1 MNGDERRPTLGE
13 AMKMWKDLLNE
24 VRERIERDSSAS
36 VQESVPDGVD
46 SGPQYG

>member
-1 MNGDERRPTLGE
+1 MSDERRPTLGE

-24 VRERIERDSSAS
+24 VRERIERDSAAG

-46 SGPQYG
+46 SRAQHG